1 MSENSSRA
9 RRKLHALISGMSQRV
24 GDTGGH
30 SQGCLVEPGRQT
42 VLAHFKSIIS
52 LHLTVIG

>member
-9 RRKLHALISGMSQRV
+9 RRKLHALVSGMSQRV

-30 SQGCLVEPGRQT
+30 SQGCSVEPGRQT
-42 VLAHFKSIIS
+42 VLAHFQSR
-52 LHLTVIG
+52 